1 MDELDRRIVNALQG
15 GIPVCERPFAAAAAT
30 LAIAEA
36 ELIDRLGRM
45 LARGTLSR
53 FGPMFDAERLGGA
66 FCLCAMQVPVERFD
80 AIAAVVNALPAVA
93 HNYARAHALNMW
105 FVLATERPDG
115 IAGAIAE
122 IERSTGLA
130 VHAMPKEAEYFVGL
144 RLVA

>member
-1 MDELDRRIVNALQG
+1 MDELDRRIVNALQS

-66 FCLCAMQVPVERFD
+66 FCLCAMQVPSERFD
-80 AIAAVVNALPAVA
+80 AVAEVVNALPAVA

-115 IAGAIAE
+115 IAATIAE
-122 IERSTGLA
+122 IERITGLA